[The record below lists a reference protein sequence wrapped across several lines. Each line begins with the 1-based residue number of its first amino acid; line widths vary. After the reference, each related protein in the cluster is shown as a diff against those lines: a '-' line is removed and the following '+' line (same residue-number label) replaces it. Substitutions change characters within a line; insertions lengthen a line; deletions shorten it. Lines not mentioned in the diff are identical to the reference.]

1 MIKAQIPPEIQ
12 DEVIRALSHGASRD
26 DLILSICERSKLGWP
41 EAEAYVNNI
50 EIEYGLEIDTRAA
63 PILTALGGLIILG
76 GLALLAVAMTG
87 IVLSLQNI
95 FAGFE
100 TNDVINI
107 AGYLMEGGQIMQIS
121 LLLLPMAL
129 GMIIGGGMGLYRRI
143 VPE

>member
-1 MIKAQIPPEIQ
+1 MIKAQIPPEIK

-26 DLILSICERSKLGWP
+26 DLILSICERSSLTWP

-50 EIEYGLEIDTRAA
+50 EIEHGIEIDTRAT

-76 GLALLAVAMTG
+76 GLALLTAVMTG
-87 IVLSLQNI
+87 LILGLQNI

-100 TNDVINI
+100 EENLIPI
-107 AGYLMEGGQIMQIS
+107 AGYWMEGSQIIQIS

-129 GMIIGGGMGLYRRI
+129 GMIIGGGMGLYRKI
-143 VPE
+143 VPK